1 MIRQSALLGHSCAA
15 GANIIW
21 GMMAPIA
28 KVVMVGGLVTP
39 LVLTDLRIFGAA
51 VLFWLASFFAPYEK
65 VAKADLFR
73 LFLASLFLF
82 RQRGTVSPGK
92 KTKHSRQNLCK
103 MPGPPGYSSG
113 VQPRLFSPQVHS
125 SSSTFISD
133 LPRAVRVYST
143 LGGICG

>member
-51 VLFWLASFFAPYEK
+51 VL
-65 VAKADLFR
+65 VAIGLEV
-73 LFLASLFLF
+73 LYM
-82 RQRGTVSPGK
+82 
-92 KTKHSRQNLCK
+92 H
-103 MPGPPGYSSG
+103 G
-113 VQPRLFSPQVHS
+113 VF
-125 SSSTFISD
+125 
-133 LPRAVRVYST
+133 
-143 LGGICG
+143 